1 MKNMSFKNKILSL
14 SLVIIIIF
22 TLATIITITNSF
34 NSILKEIIF
43 ANERNNTSQKAELSS
58 QWFEEK
64 KRDLKLYASTK
75 VIQNDQM
82 DNKMKYL
89 SSEIN
94 KRNNNYFF
102 FFLSDNQG
110 DYSTTLKNNAGN
122 ISDRKYFKEVLKGN
136 TVISD
141 PLISKSTSKPIIVI
155 ATPIEN
161 NEQLSLLGATIK
173 IKELSNYI
181 NRYTNTQEGI
191 YSFIIN
197 KEGNIVAHPEQEKI
211 NNQYF
216 YNYSS
221 FFDYEYDFISKITA
235 KNKGDLNFT
244 KKGKQKHA
252 FYEQIPGTDGWQIV
266 SVVPQSYLN
275 KSIER
280 VNKNILIISLI
291 VVALAVIS
299 SIYLADNIARP
310 IVKLKNTFKK
320 GASGNLNVRSD
331 IKSNDEIGEAAESF
345 NKMMEV
351 IKDLSYNDAL
361 TGLPN
366 IEIFKNELEKYLA
379 DHKNKKVFLCAVG
392 IDDFKSINDSY
403 GHNIGNEILK
413 KVSERLTTQLEG
425 KQLISRV
432 GDEFYFYLN
441 AKNKKEVRRKLNFL
455 LDNIN
460 SEYFVN
466 EHIIYLRSSLGISVY
481 PDDSKNISKMLKNA
495 SLAMHSVKK
504 NSSDKIA
511 FYSFNIDNNISEK
524 KKLENHLASA
534 LEKGEFSLY
543 YQSFV
548 EENSKKILGF
558 EALIRW
564 EHPEKG
570 LISPN
575 KFIPLAEENGL
586 IKEIGDWVIEEACR
600 EIKKLNTRFN
610 KNYYVSVNVSPEQ
623 FISKDFI
630 DTVSSILDKTDLK
643 AENLELEIT
652 ERTTVENIDY
662 TINVLNKLKEIG
674 VRTSIDD
681 FGTGY
686 SSLNYIKEFAINTLK
701 IDKTFIDE
709 FITDSNNRA
718 IVNTIITLAHNLNLK
733 VVAEGVENKEQA
745 ARLNEVSCDILQGY
759 YFSHPVPIDTVVDNL
774 K

>member
-1 MKNMSFKNKILSL
+1 MKKMSFKNKILSL
-14 SLVIIIIF
+14 SLIIIIIF

-43 ANERNNTSQKAELSS
+43 ANERNNTSQKAELSF

-64 KRDLKLYASTK
+64 KRDLKLYANTK
-75 VIQNDQM
+75 VIQNGRL
-82 DNKMKYL
+82 DNKLEYL
-89 SSEIN
+89 DSELN

-102 FFLSDNQG
+102 FFLSDYQG
-110 DYSTTLKNNAGN
+110 NYSTTREKNAGSS
-122 ISDRKYFKEVLKGN
+122 IRDRNYFKEVLQGN

-141 PLISKSTSKPIIVI
+141 PLISKSTSKPVIVV
-155 ATPIEN
+155 AAPIEN

-181 NRYTNTQEGI
+181 NRYTNTEEGI

-197 KEGNIVAHPEQEKI
+197 KEGNIVAHPKQEKI
-211 NNQYF
+211 NNEYF

-221 FFDYEYDFISKITA
+221 FFDYEYNFISKITA
-235 KNKGDLNFT
+235 KNKGDLSFT
-244 KKGKQKHA
+244 KNGNQKHA
-252 FYEQIPGTDGWQIV
+252 FYQQIPGTDGWQIV

-275 KSIER
+275 KSIDR
-280 VNKNILIISLI
+280 VNKNILITSLI
-291 VVALAVIS
+291 VIALAVIL

-331 IKSNDEIGEAAESF
+331 INTNDEIGEAAESF

-366 IEIFKNELEKYLA
+366 IKIFKNELKEYLS

-413 KVSERLTTQLEG
+413 KISERITTQLNG
-425 KQLISRV
+425 KQVISRV

-441 AKNKKEVRRKLNFL
+441 AKNKKEVHKKLNSL
-455 LDNIN
+455 LENIN
-460 SEYFVN
+460 SDYFVN
-466 EHIIYLRSSLGISVY
+466 DHIIYIRSSLGISVY
-481 PDDSKNISKMLKNA
+481 PDDSKNVNKMLKNA

-511 FYSFNIDNNISEK
+511 FYSLNIDNNISEK
-524 KKLENHLASA
+524 KKLESHLASA
-534 LEKGEFSLY
+534 LGKGEFSLY

-548 EENSKKILGF
+548 EENSKEILGF

-564 EHPEKG
+564 EHPRKG
-570 LISPN
+570 LIPPN
-575 KFIPLAEENGL
+575 RFIPLAEENGL
-586 IKEIGDWVIEEACR
+586 IKDIGNWVIGEACR
-600 EIKKLNTRFN
+600 EIRKLNTRFN

-623 FISKDFI
+623 FISKDFV
-630 DTVSSILDKTDLK
+630 DNVKSILDKTGLK

-662 TINVLNKLKEIG
+662 TINDCTAKSLK
-674 VRTSIDD
+674 
-681 FGTGY
+681 
-686 SSLNYIKEFAINTLK
+686 
-701 IDKTFIDE
+701 
-709 FITDSNNRA
+709 
-718 IVNTIITLAHNLNLK
+718 
-733 VVAEGVENKEQA
+733 
-745 ARLNEVSCDILQGY
+745 
-759 YFSHPVPIDTVVDNL
+759 
-774 K
+774 